1 MILAPTNGPVG
12 VQPHGHTARVINKA
26 ASALAVGDVVVTSFA
41 HSNAV
46 YPATTVAQQS
56 LTPFACVV
64 LADGNTSTPGY
75 IGVVTELGSESGA
88 VDSEVVVQFGGVV
101 AAKVTATTANVVMG
115 TVLSIS
121 DGAGAFGNPAAATST
136 YPAAISLGSVTAGNT
151 TTVNVLVGSGLWFYA
166 DV

>member
-1 MILAPTNGPVG
+1 MVN
-12 VQPHGHTARVINKA
+12 RA
-26 ASALAVGDVVVTSFA
+26 AAALAIGDVVVTSFA
-41 HSNAV
+41 HTSAV

-75 IGVVTELGSESGA
+75 IGVVVDLGSEAGA
-88 VDSEVVVQFGGVV
+88 IGTEVTVQFGGIV
-101 AAKVTATTANVVMG
+101 AAKVTATSAAVVMG

-121 DGAGAFGNPAAATST
+121 DGAGAFGNAAAATST
-136 YPAAISLGSVTAGNT
+136 YPAAISLGGVDSGSTGT
-151 TTVNVLVGSGLWFYA
+151 INVLVNSGIWFYA